1 MQSFI
6 FALNAVLP
14 ILFTVATGYV
24 LKRLGFLNAEFC
36 KRANRV
42 IFRCFLP
49 CLLFLNIYKMDG
61 FGNMGGFILYGIIA
75 LFVVFF
81 LGCFVSGMVTDDG
94 ARRGV
99 IVQGTFRSNYALV
112 GIPLAGLLFGDEGVI
127 AATLMSAISVP
138 MLNIFAVISL
148 SVFNKRDG
156 KVKPTDIL
164 RDIVKNP
171 LLQGI
176 LAGVVFVFVRG
187 IFEANDIGFR
197 LSNIQPVYTFLE
209 YLASIAT
216 PLALVTLGAQ
226 FDFSAAKEMRR
237 EIIVGTLL
245 RTVIVPLL
253 GIGVAY
259 IFFRD
264 TFSGAHFATLVA
276 LFGTPVAVSSVT
288 MAQEMNGDTVLAGQ
302 LVVWTT
308 VVSMF
313 TIFLCAFLLK
323 TAGIF

>member
-24 LKRLGFLNAEFC
+24 LKRLGFMNPEFC
-36 KRANRV
+36 KRSNRI

-49 CLLFLNIYKMDG
+49 CLLFLNIYKMDA
-61 FGNMGGFILYGIIA
+61 FGNMGGFILYGVVA
-75 LFVVFF
+75 LFAVFF
-81 LGCFVSGMVTDDG
+81 FGIFASSLVTDNG

-112 GIPLAGLLFGDEGVI
+112 GIPLAGLLFGDEGVV
-127 AATLMSAISVP
+127 AATLMSSISVP

-148 SVFNKRDG
+148 TVFNKKDG
-156 KVKPTDIL
+156 KVKIGDIL

-197 LSNIQPVYTFLE
+197 LSNIQPV
-209 YLASIAT
+209 
-216 PLALVTLGAQ
+216 
-226 FDFSAAKEMRR
+226 
-237 EIIVGTLL
+237 
-245 RTVIVPLL
+245 
-253 GIGVAY
+253 
-259 IFFRD
+259 
-264 TFSGAHFATLVA
+264 
-276 LFGTPVAVSSVT
+276 
-288 MAQEMNGDTVLAGQ
+288 
-302 LVVWTT
+302 
-308 VVSMF
+308 
-313 TIFLCAFLLK
+313 
-323 TAGIF
+323 